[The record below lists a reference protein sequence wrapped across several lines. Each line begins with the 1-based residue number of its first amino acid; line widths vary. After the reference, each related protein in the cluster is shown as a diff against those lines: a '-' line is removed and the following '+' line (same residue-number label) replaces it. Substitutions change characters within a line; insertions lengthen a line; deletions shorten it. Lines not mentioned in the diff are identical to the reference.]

1 MKGEKRI
8 ENDTIKQILYSNTY
22 DTEVVRK
29 TSLTNNEQGNK
40 GRKKNKDGQNS
51 HMFEKKTKLITKFK
65 KNLNTISRS
74 RPKTL

>member
-8 ENDTIKQILYSNTY
+8 ENDTIKQILYSNNY

-51 HMFEKKTKLITKFK
+51 HMFEKKQ
-65 KNLNTISRS
+65 S
-74 RPKTL
+74 